1 MSRTIFKPFGPSILK
16 VKMPDELIKKLN
28 EYTDKKSK
36 DTLEGSKLDAGSD
49 LAGNV
54 TQEIYLDEKFMKETH
69 YIDGSVEPIIL
80 CYAILKSP
88 ELNNPL
94 DPNSGETGNTLY
106 GITEIYN
113 GPEGAE
119 AHMNLGQ
126 QRESMFSELVA
137 LTNEYCV
144 CGILGAPVIRAME

>member
-1 MSRTIFKPFGPSILK
+1 MK
-16 VKMPDELIKKLN
+16 IKNGCIGFHVGFVVPNN
-28 EYTDKKSK
+28 ETARMESFIE
-36 DTLEGSKLDAGSD
+36 TH
-49 LAGNV
+49 
-54 TQEIYLDEKFMKETH
+54 EKFMKETH